1 MSVPQ
6 ILNQL
11 EGKDEEACL
20 LIAQRDGSRLCS
32 DVLPEAD
39 RRAAELLAR
48 ALADE
53 AMESVRSELSKAI
66 ARARHLPRDLALKLA
81 HDVDSVSCP
90 FLELTEVFSDSDW
103 QQLLLTISRGARNA
117 VAKRASMSEELAGS
131 LAQIGESV
139 VAETLIENPAAP
151 MTRSVCYT
159 LMDRFS
165 SEIWVLDKLA
175 QRNDLVSEIAMKLT
189 TIVSAVAREKL
200 KAAYNT
206 PELTEPLAAEA
217 ETGAL
222 FQVVRKTHK
231 TDMTAVAEELRR
243 KGRLT
248 PPLIMKAL
256 QENHLEFLEA
266 ALSVLSERSIQHVRS
281 VVLRAGPDA
290 VTQLLV
296 RAKFPDGLHDQFWQ
310 DLEAIRQIHN

>member
-1 MSVPQ
+1 MSVQQ
-6 ILNQL
+6 ILSQL

-20 LIAQRDGSRLCS
+20 HIAQRVGSHLC
-32 DVLPEAD
+32 DEVLPQAD

-53 AMESVRSELSKAI
+53 AIESVRSELSKAI

-90 FLELTEVFSDSDW
+90 FLEATEVFSDSDW
-103 QQLLLTISRGARNA
+103 QQLLLTITRGARNA
-117 VAKRASMSEELAGS
+117 VAKRASMSEELAGA
-131 LAQIGESV
+131 LAQIGESM

-151 MTRSVCYT
+151 MTRSICYT

-175 QRNDLVSEIAMKLT
+175 QRSDLISEIAMKLT

-200 KAAYNT
+200 RKVYNL
-206 PELTEPLAAEA
+206 PELTAPLAAEA

-222 FQVVRKTHK
+222 LQVARKTHSS
-231 TDMTAVAEELRR
+231 DMMITAETLKK
-243 KGRLT
+243 KGKLD
-248 PPLIMKAL
+248 PPLVFKAL
-256 QENHLEFLEA
+256 QNGQLDFLEA
-266 ALSVLSERSIQHVRS
+266 ALSVLAERSIEHVRS
-281 VVLRAGPDA
+281 VVLRAGEDA
-290 VTQLLV
+290 VRQLLF
-296 RAKFPDGLHDQFWQ
+296 RATIPDDLHRKFWDE
-310 DLEAIRQIHN
+310 LESFRQKQK